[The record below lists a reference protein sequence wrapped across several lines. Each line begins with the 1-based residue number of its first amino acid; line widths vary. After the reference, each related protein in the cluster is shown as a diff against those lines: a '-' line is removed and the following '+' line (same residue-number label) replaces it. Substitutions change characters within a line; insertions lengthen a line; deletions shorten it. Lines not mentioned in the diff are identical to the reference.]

1 MTNAANTPR
10 TAAGQEAHQRSHAI
24 SRDGCPLRRGKP
36 CIIAINIAEAE
47 QQAAKAAAPTP
58 AEPLDVERL
67 RSDLKAEFIH
77 NGSYN
82 RTAVWMGFDRVLDR
96 LAAARPEADHD

>member
-1 MTNAANTPR
+1 M
-10 TAAGQEAHQRSHAI
+10 
-24 SRDGCPLRRGKP
+24 
-36 CIIAINIAEAE
+36 
-47 QQAAKAAAPTP
+47 

-96 LAAARPEADHD
+96 LAAARPEADQEDETT